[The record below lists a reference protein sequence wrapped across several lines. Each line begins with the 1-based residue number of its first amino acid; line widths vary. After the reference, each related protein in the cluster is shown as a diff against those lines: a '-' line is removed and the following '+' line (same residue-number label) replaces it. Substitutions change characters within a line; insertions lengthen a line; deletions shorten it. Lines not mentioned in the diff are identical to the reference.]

1 VGATVALVDI
11 DDERR
16 LLDEKEV
23 LLGEVNHRV
32 KNSLQLVGAILSLQA
47 RGVEGEAAA
56 VLRSASARVRAVAAV
71 HASLYH
77 DDDVRT
83 MEFGDHLRR
92 FCATLAESLG
102 ADARGIA
109 LDVEAEVVTLRTE
122 TAVPLS
128 LIVNELVTN
137 AFKFAFDADAD
148 ADADASR
155 ADAGAPSPRVRV
167 SLCRDGEGRVA
178 VEVSDNGAGRGTDEA
193 DGPFDGQP
201 SQEGRSPARPF
212 SPSGG
217 LGTTLVSTLAR
228 QLGATVT
235 REQGNG
241 WTVRIAFE
249 A

>member
-32 KNSLQLVGAILSLQA
+32 KNSLQIVGAILSLQA
-47 RGVEGEAAA
+47 RDARDEGAAA
-56 VLRSASARVRAVAAV
+56 LRSASARVRAVAAV

-83 MEFGDHLRR
+83 VDFGDHLRR

-109 LDVEAEVVTLRTE
+109 LDVEAEAVTLRAE

-137 AFKFAFDADAD
+137 AFKYAF
-148 ADADASR
+148 DADASR
-155 ADAGAPSPRVRV
+155 ADEGAPSTRVRV

-201 SQEGRSPARPF
+201 SQEGRSPARSS

-241 WTVRIAFE
+241 WTVRITFE